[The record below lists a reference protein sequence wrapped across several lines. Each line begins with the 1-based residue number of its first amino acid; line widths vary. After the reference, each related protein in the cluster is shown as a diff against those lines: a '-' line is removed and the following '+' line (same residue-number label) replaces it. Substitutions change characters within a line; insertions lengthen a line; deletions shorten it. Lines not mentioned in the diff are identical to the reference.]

1 MRGSVAL
8 ASHIPLAVVAA
19 TFLFNLGQGVL
30 RPSLPLYLREFFAA
44 NYQMVTLIPVVF
56 GAGKWIASLPT
67 GYLQDRLGRRQ
78 MMAAGLVVMALVDI
92 ASAFTLVYVAF
103 LGLRAI
109 GGVGW
114 AMFATV
120 ATTAVLGHQGAARRG
135 RTVSL
140 LLMSE
145 TLGLLVGTT
154 AGGVFYQHAGKTSPF
169 FLEACC
175 MAIAIVAVAWQ
186 SNSLG
191 GRQAAKRPPAG
202 DRNALK
208 SALAIPGVL
217 LMSLV
222 SGTLIA
228 IQVGVFVFLY
238 PLYLAQ
244 WGHLRPETVGY
255 FISLSVLGRLLSLWL
270 GGSLSDRWGRL
281 AVLVPGLLLYGAIL
295 GTLVLITDPVLLG
308 GWSFLIG
315 AGSGLVASIPTAV
328 IGDRVPSEVQGVAVG
343 WLRTVNDS
351 GMIVG
356 PLVFGAVADA
366 VHLAAPFVLAAGLLI
381 IVAWRCQQGRRGEA
395 SHAEVA

>member
-1 MRGSVAL
+1 MPGPSGVTSQFPLSVL
-8 ASHIPLAVVAA
+8 AA

-78 MMAAGLVVMALVDI
+78 MMAAGLIVMALVDI
-92 ASAFTLVYVAF
+92 ASAFTVVYVVF

-109 GGVGW
+109 GGIGW

-120 ATTAVLGHQGAARRG
+120 ATTAAVGHQGAARRG

-169 FLEACC
+169 FLEAFC
-175 MAIAIVAVAWQ
+175 MFIAIVAVAWQ

-191 GRQAAKRPPAG
+191 RRQPAKSPAAA
-202 DRNALK
+202 DRNALRA
-208 SALAIPGVL
+208 ALAIPGVL

-222 SGTLIA
+222 SGALVA

-244 WGHLRPETVGY
+244 SGQLGPETVGY

-281 AVLVPGLLLYGAIL
+281 SVLVPGLLLYAAIL
-295 GTLVLITDPVLLG
+295 GTLVLITNPVLLG
-308 GWSFLIG
+308 VWSLLIG

-328 IGDRVPSEVQGVAVG
+328 IGDRAPSEVRGVAVG

-356 PLVFGAVADA
+356 PLVFGAVADG
-366 VHLAAPFVLAAGLLI
+366 VHLAAPFVLAAALLI
-381 IVAWRCQQGRRGEA
+381 IVAWRCQHERRRETR
-395 SHAEVA
+395 HAEVA

>member
-1 MRGSVAL
+1 MRGS
-8 ASHIPLAVVAA
+8 ASLKSQIPLAVLTA

-44 NYQMVTLIPVVF
+44 NYRMVTLIPVVF
-56 GAGKWIASLPT
+56 GVGKWIANLPT
-67 GYLQDRLGRRQ
+67 GYLQDRLGRKQ
-78 MMAAGLVVMALVDI
+78 MMAAGLAVMALVDI
-92 ASAFTLVYVAF
+92 ASAFTLAYVAF

-109 GGVGW
+109 GGIGW

-120 ATTAVLGHQGAARRG
+120 ATTTAVGHQGAARRG

-169 FLEACC
+169 FLEASC
-175 MAIAIVAVAWQ
+175 MIIAIVAVAWQ
-186 SNSLG
+186 SSSFG
-191 GRQAAKRPPAG
+191 GRQVAKQPAAE
-202 DRNALK
+202 DRSALK
-208 SALAIPGVL
+208 TALALPGVM

-222 SGTLIA
+222 SGTLVA

-244 WGHLRPETVGY
+244 GGDLRPETVGY

-270 GGSLSDRWGRL
+270 GGSLSDRWGRA
-281 AVLVPGLLLYGAIL
+281 AVLVPGLLLYGTIL
-295 GTLVLITDPVLLG
+295 GTLIVITNPVLLG
-308 GWSFLIG
+308 VWSFLIG

-328 IGDRVPSEVQGVAVG
+328 IGDRVPSEMQGVAIG
-343 WLRTVNDS
+343 WLRTVNDT
-351 GMIVG
+351 GMIAG
-356 PLVFGAVADA
+356 PLLFGVVADA
-366 VHLAAPFVLAAGLLI
+366 VHLAAPFVLAFGLLLI
-381 IVAWRCQQGRRGEA
+381 AAWRCEHERRNEA
-395 SHAEVA
+395 SHAELA